1 MINWKLFETAR
12 GVPGYLYELEQLVLA
27 YLASQVPEGGQILEI
42 GAYCGKSTATLLSGA
57 RGRIIHTVDNW
68 SGDDPFLFAGHVTG
82 EMVRKSFFGRVQ
94 PAIDLGRVIVHE
106 GDYQE
111 VCPSM
116 AKGSYDL
123 IFVDGPHEAEHGQP
137 TIDIVL
143 PLLKPGGTIAV
154 HDFFY
159 SIGDYPGV
167 ETIVKHLAAS
177 PDFEGGQQVRT
188 LAIFRRKQEIV

>member
-1 MINWKLFETAR
+1 MINWKLFETAK
-12 GVPGYLYELEQLVLA
+12 GVPGYLYELEQLTLA

-57 RGRIIHTVDNW
+57 RGRAIHTVDTW
-68 SGDDPFLFAGHVTG
+68 AGDDEFLFAGEVTG
-82 EMVRKSFFGRVQ
+82 AMVRKSFFGRIQ
-94 PAIDLGRVIVHE
+94 PAIDLGRVAVYE
-106 GDYQE
+106 GDYRK
-111 VCPSM
+111 VCASM
-116 AKGSYDL
+116 PKESYDL
-123 IFVDGPHEAEHGQP
+123 IFVDGPHSIEHGQP

-143 PLLKPGGTIAV
+143 PLLKPGGVIAV

-167 ETIVKHLAAS
+167 EIIVKHLANS
-177 PDFEGGQQVRT
+177 PDFENGQQVRT